1 MSAASSPGRWV
12 SPGKQ
17 LSSLSRSATRI
28 FDGPGRWVRQALGAK
43 PLSVELAEP
52 QLPSSPMKPQASR
65 AEERALDGCFVNYAD
80 AAKSYDCARETLGC
94 DLILGVTLSS
104 PQRMQ
109 CKLSLSHHA
118 RTPRAHTT
126 EDTEPLS
133 ALLLLSINYHVPP
146 RRGQVRWPCRQ

>member
-28 FDGPGRWVRQALGAK
+28 LDGPGRWVRQALGAK

-52 QLPSSPMKPQASR
+52 QLPSSPMKPQASG
-65 AEERALDGCFVNYAD
+65 AERALDGAFVNYAD

-94 DLILGVTLSS
+94 DLILGVTLPS
-104 PQRMQ
+104 PLRAN
-109 CKLSLSHHA
+109 CGNHA
-118 RTPRAHTT
+118 RTHHRGHRA
-126 EDTEPLS
+126 LS
-133 ALLLLSINYHVPP
+133 ALLLLSK
-146 RRGQVRWPCRQ
+146 